1 MAFVRSHCAIII
13 AFAVVFTLAPRASLS
28 QYNTAEI
35 GGVVTD
41 TQGAVLPG
49 TTITAIHAGSGVKT
63 ERVSDGEGR
72 FFLPALPVGEYTL
85 TVTLPGFKQFT
96 RTGLNLQVGQKVNLP
111 ITLDVGEISETVT
124 VNADA
129 PLLQTAD
136 AEVSDVIDNNKVV
149 ELPLNGRQFLQLSL
163 LSDGVVVPPG
173 GTRGG
178 ALEQAGAL
186 PAVLGQRSGHN
197 IYLLDGVKVTDEY
210 FNNLVISPSVD
221 AIQEFKIQKTLYP
234 AEFGGKASALINV
247 VTKSGS
253 NLFHGS
259 AVEFLRNDKF
269 DARNYFDDPS
279 KPIPPLRQNQFGATL
294 GGPIRRD
301 RMFFFLSYEGH
312 RIRRSLT
319 QTFSVPP
326 AEMRT
331 GNFAGLAPLCD
342 PLTRTAGGCI
352 TFANNQIPSNRLDP
366 VAIALLQKVPAA
378 TSAGSVQ
385 NLLAVDTLDNRMN
398 QSSLRIDHA
407 LSPTDNIF
415 GRVSTYDVREVQ
427 PFGTS
432 SLNEALVPGFGRTVS
447 TKARNLGLS
456 YVHTFS
462 PRFLNEVRFGYLSA
476 SGGQSSPNQGVNFAG
491 ASGLRG
497 VASNVADMGY
507 PQVSFGGLF
516 STVGDPTTVVSRNNR
531 SYELYD
537 NVLLDRGAHH
547 LKFGGYLFR
556 LEFNPVNPQTAR
568 GAFTFNGQFS
578 GDAFADFLLGYPSA
592 AQVGIGRADERGRST
607 WLHVYGQDD
616 WKVKPNF
623 TINYGLRY
631 EINGQMKDID
641 NRLSAIDLSVPGGR
655 FVIASDSAGNISPAA
670 QSLLSEIPIPYV
682 TSKDAGWTRGL
693 LRPSYRR
700 FAPRFGLVW
709 SPGKSAMTVINAGV
723 GVFLNQWAYSVQQ
736 SLAQTL
742 PFFFAKSVSAPADAL
757 VPPYRTGSVLLVP
770 ANGAVGGNTMLH
782 DFKTEYA
789 KNVSLSIQRLLT
801 PTLEVE
807 ANYLGSWIVGADS
820 STVLNV
826 PVPGPGAIGPRRPV
840 PQLSNITAIRWDGYS
855 TFHSVTFKAE
865 KRVSHGLAAS
875 ASYMLSKAID
885 DASDPGATAHEV
897 NLPQDIRNMRAER
910 ALASFDHRHRFI
922 GSFSYAVPDL
932 SRGSTAALSALGR
945 AWRLSGIVTL
955 QSGAPFAVNLGT
967 DRANIGTGPAQRPN
981 ATCDPNAGGA
991 QTAQQWFNT
1000 SCFSLSD
1007 AFTFGNAGRNTVFSP
1022 GYSNVDASLQKDVH
1036 LSERARLEFRF
1047 EIFNLFNRVNFDVP
1061 NRIAF
1066 TPNFGRIFSAGPS
1079 RQMQL
1084 GVKALF

>member
-13 AFAVVFTLAPRASLS
+13 AFAVVFTLAPRATLA

-41 TQGAVLPG
+41 PQGAVLPG
-49 TTITAIHAGSGVKT
+49 ATISAIHAASGVKT

-111 ITLDVGEISETVT
+111 ITLDVGEISETVR

-253 NLFHGS
+253 NLLHGS

-269 DARNYFDDPS
+269 DARNYFDDPT

-342 PLTRTAGGCI
+342 PLTRTAGGCT

-385 NLLAVDTLDNRMN
+385 NLLAVDALDNRMN

-415 GRVSTYDVREVQ
+415 GRFSTYDVREVQ

-447 TKARNLGLS
+447 TKARNLGVS

-476 SGGQSSPNQGVNFAG
+476 SGGQSSPNQGVNFAA
-491 ASGLRG
+491 ASELDG
-497 VASNVADMGY
+497 VTRNAADMGY

-556 LEFNPVNPQTAR
+556 LEFNPVNPQTAFCWVIR
-568 GAFTFNGQFS
+568 V
-578 GDAFADFLLGYPSA
+578 LRRWVSA
-592 AQVGIGRADERGRST
+592 AQTKE
-607 WLHVYGQDD
+607 
-616 WKVKPNF
+616 
-623 TINYGLRY
+623 
-631 EINGQMKDID
+631 
-641 NRLSAIDLSVPGGR
+641 
-655 FVIASDSAGNISPAA
+655 AA
-670 QSLLSEIPIPYV
+670 
-682 TSKDAGWTRGL
+682 A
-693 LRPSYRR
+693 
-700 FAPRFGLVW
+700 
-709 SPGKSAMTVINAGV
+709 
-723 GVFLNQWAYSVQQ
+723 
-736 SLAQTL
+736 
-742 PFFFAKSVSAPADAL
+742 
-757 VPPYRTGSVLLVP
+757 
-770 ANGAVGGNTMLH
+770 
-782 DFKTEYA
+782 
-789 KNVSLSIQRLLT
+789 
-801 PTLEVE
+801 
-807 ANYLGSWIVGADS
+807 
-820 STVLNV
+820 
-826 PVPGPGAIGPRRPV
+826 
-840 PQLSNITAIRWDGYS
+840 
-855 TFHSVTFKAE
+855 
-865 KRVSHGLAAS
+865 
-875 ASYMLSKAID
+875 
-885 DASDPGATAHEV
+885 
-897 NLPQDIRNMRAER
+897 
-910 ALASFDHRHRFI
+910 
-922 GSFSYAVPDL
+922 
-932 SRGSTAALSALGR
+932 RGSTC
-945 AWRLSGIVTL
+945 
-955 QSGAPFAVNLGT
+955 T
-967 DRANIGTGPAQRPN
+967 DRMTGRSN
-981 ATCDPNAGGA
+981 
-991 QTAQQWFNT
+991 QTSRLTTACVT
-1000 SCFSLSD
+1000 RS
-1007 AFTFGNAGRNTVFSP
+1007 T
-1022 GYSNVDASLQKDVH
+1022 
-1036 LSERARLEFRF
+1036 AR
-1047 EIFNLFNRVNFDVP
+1047 
-1061 NRIAF
+1061 
-1066 TPNFGRIFSAGPS
+1066 
-1079 RQMQL
+1079 
-1084 GVKALF
+1084 